1 MRPDPG
7 AAPAPPRRRTVITG
21 LGVISSIG
29 TGVAQFTDGLRQG
42 RSGVRPITAFDIAGF
57 AHTNACELPDFVP
70 ERWISRLDPGQLGRA
85 TQLSIASTVLALGDA
100 GLTPGRIRDRRT
112 LIAVGTTYGESGELD
127 RIVAQQVASGTGDVD
142 RQAAAKSSSSRL
154 SIDIA
159 RELGLTDAEAVT
171 IPTACAAGNYAIG
184 YGFDAVA
191 DGEVDVA
198 LCGGVD
204 ALLRMTFVTFYRLGT
219 IAPQTCQ
226 PFDRNRKGI
235 LTAEGGAMLV
245 LEDLDSA
252 VARGAR
258 IYAEVLGYGLACDA
272 HRPVAPDQ
280 RSVARCMA
288 RAHAN
293 AGISPGQVDY
303 ISAHGTGTKANDVTE
318 VAAIRQVFA
327 GNTPPV
333 SSLKSM
339 LGHAM
344 GAASALAAAG
354 CALAL
359 DNGFIPPTINH
370 TEDDPE
376 IDIDCVPNVARQAQ
390 LRVVQND
397 SLAFAGNDA
406 VLILGGHGK
415 NAHGT
420 GPRGPRGERRHD
432 ARGNDGAHVTAPVIT
447 AWETYSPLGHGA
459 SAHVAGLR
467 SAGDSDGVRP
477 AVEGFEVR
485 EILGRARTRSMD
497 CAAGLAVATT
507 RRLLERVSTAGAP
520 FGGYAPEE
528 VGLVLGASD
537 GVKSVMGFLRDTWTR
552 DKPYDVDPSHVP
564 RTLMNFAAGQ
574 CAIWHGVKGPNTTIC
589 GSHATGLLAMN
600 YARRLQRDGQAK
612 AIIWGAV
619 EELSADRA
627 AIESARRGGVPQRP
641 TGEGCVMF
649 LLESPEAVTA
659 DRPALAE
666 VLAVEFGV
674 WAEPGG
680 IRAALAGC
688 LRRALARASVQP
700 DEIFAVAPL
709 SSLGFRGGQE
719 RAAAAD
725 VLGDV
730 PMLTRTAG
738 AVGDTGAVSAAFQIV
753 ELLVQA
759 AGAGRVGVATTAD
772 AEGRV
777 GCALLRIC

>member
-1 MRPDPG
+1 MSRASWTASSRSRWRRGPG
-7 AAPAPPRRRTVITG
+7 TSTGRRRP
-21 LGVISSIG
+21 S
-29 TGVAQFTDGLRQG
+29 
-42 RSGVRPITAFDIAGF
+42 RP
-57 AHTNACELPDFVP
+57 
-70 ERWISRLDPGQLGRA
+70 
-85 TQLSIASTVLALGDA
+85 
-100 GLTPGRIRDRRT
+100 
-112 LIAVGTTYGESGELD
+112 
-127 RIVAQQVASGTGDVD
+127 
-142 RQAAAKSSSSRL
+142 SSRL

-159 RELGLTDAEAVT
+159 RELGLADAEAVT

-235 LTAEGGAMLV
+235 LTGEGGAMLV

-272 HRPVAPDQ
+272 HHPVAPDQ
-280 RSVARCMA
+280 RSVARCIA

-459 SAHVAGLR
+459 SAHVAGLSGRPATPTGCGRRSRASR
-467 SAGDSDGVRP
+467 SARFSAGPAPGPWTAPPGGGRGDDP
-477 AVEGFEVR
+477 P
-485 EILGRARTRSMD
+485 
-497 CAAGLAVATT
+497 AAGTGQHRRGAV
-507 RRLLERVSTAGAP
+507 RRLRSRGSRP
-520 FGGYAPEE
+520 G
-528 VGLVLGASD
+528 
-537 GVKSVMGFLRDTWTR
+537 
-552 DKPYDVDPSHVP
+552 P
-564 RTLMNFAAGQ
+564 R
-574 CAIWHGVKGPNTTIC
+574 
-589 GSHATGLLAMN
+589 
-600 YARRLQRDGQAK
+600 R
-612 AIIWGAV
+612 
-619 EELSADRA
+619 E
-627 AIESARRGGVPQRP
+627 RRGQ
-641 TGEGCVMF
+641 
-649 LLESPEAVTA
+649 
-659 DRPALAE
+659 
-666 VLAVEFGV
+666 
-674 WAEPGG
+674 
-680 IRAALAGC
+680 
-688 LRRALARASVQP
+688 RASW
-700 DEIFAVAPL
+700 A
-709 SSLGFRGGQE
+709 SSATPGPGTSPTTSTR
-719 RAAAAD
+719 
-725 VLGDV
+725 
-730 PMLTRTAG
+730 PMCPG
-738 AVGDTGAVSAAFQIV
+738 P
-753 ELLVQA
+753 
-759 AGAGRVGVATTAD
+759 
-772 AEGRV
+772 
-777 GCALLRIC
+777 